1 MNELPTITCNYGP
14 AKIEEIPARLEN
26 MAAAGIKRIQLEAR
40 QLMAGI
46 DDPAYRRVLL
56 HETEVNGC

>member
-40 QLMAGI
+40 QLGFIA
-46 DDPAYRRVLL
+46 
-56 HETEVNGC
+56 